1 MDEGVL
7 LGPLVLFAA
16 AMCFTPGPNVVMV
29 TASAANFGFRR
40 TVPQMIGLTVSFGAM
55 IVAVGLGLAGLL
67 EAEPRVHTA
76 LRYAGAAYL
85 IYLAWCIARAQPQ
98 GAALKRAKPIGLLE
112 AALLQWV
119 NPKGW
124 VSALGALATYT
135 TGGGNVVWETAII
148 AAVLA
153 TFCFAS
159 VAIWG
164 GFGAV
169 IGRHLGSPRVRTA
182 FNWSMAGL
190 LVASLIPVFW

>member
-1 MDEGVL
+1 MGEGAL

-40 TVPQMIGLTVSFGAM
+40 TVPQMIGVTVSFGLM

-85 IYLAWCIARAQPQ
+85 IYLAWCIAGAQPRD
-98 GAALKRAKPIGLLE
+98 AAAKRAKPIGLVE

-159 VAIWG
+159 VAVWG
-164 GFGAV
+164 GFGTV
-169 IGRHLGSPRVRTA
+169 IGRCLKNPRARTA

>member
-1 MDEGVL
+1 MADGFL
-7 LGPLVLFAA
+7 WGPLVLFAA

-40 TVPQMIGLTVSFGAM
+40 TVPQMIGITISFAIM
-55 IVAVGLGLAGLL
+55 IVVMGLGLAGVI
-67 EAEPRVHTA
+67 EAAPRVQTA

-85 IYLAWCIARAQPQ
+85 LYLAWCIANAAPRNADSGRA
-98 GAALKRAKPIGLLE
+98 RPISLVE

-135 TGGGNVVWETAII
+135 TAGGDVVLETAII

-153 TFCFAS
+153 SFCFAS
-159 VAIWG
+159 VALWG
-164 GFGAV
+164 GFGAA
-169 IGRHLGSPRVRTA
+169 IGRFLRRPRIRVV
-182 FNWSMAGL
+182 FNWTMAGL
-190 LVASLIPVFW
+190 LVLSLVPVFL

>member
-1 MDEGVL
+1 MNEGVL

-16 AMCFTPGPNVVMV
+16 AMCFTPGPNVIMV

-40 TVPQMIGLTVSFGAM
+40 TVPQMIGLTFSFGAM

-67 EAEPRVHTA
+67 EAEPRVHAA

-85 IYLAWCIARAQPQ
+85 IYLAWCIARAQPR
-98 GAALKRAKPIGLLE
+98 GDAAKRAKPIGLIE

-135 TGGGNVVWETAII
+135 SAGGNVVWETAII

-159 VAIWG
+159 VALWG
-164 GFGAV
+164 GFGTV
-169 IGRHLGSPRVRTA
+169 IGRYLKNPRVRTA